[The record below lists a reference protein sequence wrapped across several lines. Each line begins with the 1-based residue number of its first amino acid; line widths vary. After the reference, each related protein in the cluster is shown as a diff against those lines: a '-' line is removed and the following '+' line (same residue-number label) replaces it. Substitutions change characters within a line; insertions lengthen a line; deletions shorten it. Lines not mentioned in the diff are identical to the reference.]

1 MRSGSP
7 LLWKGALGLACALF
21 AESAWARPPSFVD
34 ALADG
39 SVPELERAFFR
50 AGELFIAVTDDPD
63 LARARGLI
71 PVTSRLAV
79 GSGRAEGMR
88 SLLAENISLS
98 FGPPRRP
105 QLDVAVT
112 HQNAGKAK
120 ENYGLDGTGVYVG
133 LVDTGVSLAHPDLR
147 RADGS
152 TRIAWLLTFDE
163 TPRGLQPELEESYG
177 CARNR
182 CAVLSGA
189 DIDMLLAAGVP
200 DETIVDT
207 YGHGTHVASA
217 IAGDDKTYPGI
228 APGAELIVVQ
238 AGGGT
243 GSISDPQILLGAKF
257 AFDRAA
263 DAGRPVALNLS
274 LGSNFGPHD
283 GSTLL
288 EEGLAELGAGEGRAV
303 IVASGNSGAVYSLPG
318 SNLPEPLGSHTETSV
333 HAGAETRV
341 TLATA
346 YSGTAELE
354 VYGYVSTQPGD
365 EVQVAFRGG
374 NGAVS
379 GFVSRG
385 RYATL
390 TSKEI
395 GDGGNYSV
403 ILVNGADQGN
413 IDLAETSLAFFLS
426 GQVQGGANQEL
437 VFRGHGTVRVWVESS
452 VVKNGTTSPGAALL
466 PRARTSGTVT
476 IPASHPA
483 LITVGA
489 SVNRTEWIDY
499 EGNEIGVD
507 DEEEDGVAFFSSAGP
522 NQLGQMKPDLLA
534 PGSNLAAAMAEEAD
548 PRRPGVNSQF
558 SSGGYCPPGAAPECF
573 VLDDTHGIASGTS
586 MAAPQVTGTVALL
599 FQRDPSLTMDQV
611 RELLRGGARAPLD
624 EGFPSNWYGAG
635 SLDVVGALL
644 AQDALAS
651 GEEGG
656 EPSRARSRLSFAS
669 SFLYPNPERSVEM
682 FALLRDDDGK
692 PLPTRMEDY
701 KVLTDVAEAKLL
713 RASPGVLTAEVRA
726 PRGAGGK
733 TGKVRVLY
741 QGREILAADLAIGP
755 DPTTAVL
762 GFDVQG
768 GCAVA
773 RSPARSSSPWL
784 LLILGW
790 PCLLRLSRPR
800 PSLHQ
805 SPPRPRP
812 MRKLGKTR
820 EPVPRSV

>member
-1 MRSGSP
+1 MRRGSP
-7 LLWKGALGLACALF
+7 LLLQGALGLLF
-21 AESAWARPPSFVD
+21 ALVTESASAAPPSFLD

-39 SVPELERAFFR
+39 AAPELERAFFR
-50 AGELFIAVTDDPD
+50 AGELFIAVSDPEG
-63 LARARGLI
+63 ARARGLI
-71 PVTSRLAV
+71 PVTRRLAV
-79 GSGRAEGMR
+79 GSGRIEGMR
-88 SLLAENISLS
+88 ALLAENIPLS
-98 FGPPRRP
+98 FGPPKRP
-105 QLDVAVT
+105 QLDVALT
-112 HQNAGKAK
+112 HQNARKAR
-120 ENYGLDGTGVYVG
+120 ENYGLDGAGVFVG

-147 RADGS
+147 RADGT

-163 TPRGLQPELEESYG
+163 APRGLQPELEEAYG

-189 DIDMLLAAGVP
+189 DIDALLSAGVA

-217 IAGDDKTYPGI
+217 MAGDDDLYPGV
-228 APGAELIVVQ
+228 APGAEVIVVQ

-257 AFDRAA
+257 AFDRAS
-263 DAGRPVALNLS
+263 DAGRPIALNLS

-283 GSTLL
+283 GTTLL

-303 IVASGNSGAVYSLPG
+303 VVASGNSGAVYSLAS
-318 SNLPEPLGSHTETSV
+318 SNLPEPLGAHTEASV
-333 HAGAETRV
+333 HPGSETHV

-346 YSGTAELE
+346 YTGNAELE
-354 VYGYVSTQPGD
+354 IYGYVSTQPGD
-365 EVQVAFRGG
+365 ELEIAFRGG
-374 NGAVS
+374 NGRVS
-379 GFVSRG
+379 GFVPRG
-385 RYATL
+385 RYATP
-390 TSKEI
+390 TSKEL
-395 GDGGNYSV
+395 GDGGDYSV
-403 ILVNGADQGN
+403 ILVNGSDRAN
-413 IDLAETSLAFFLS
+413 LDLAETSLAFFLS
-426 GQVQGGANQEL
+426 GQIKGGANQEL
-437 VFRGHGTVRVWVESS
+437 VFRGRGTVRVWVESS

-489 SVNRTEWIDY
+489 SVNRTEWLDY
-499 EGNEIGVD
+499 QGNEIGV

-534 PGSNLAAAMAEEAD
+534 PGSNLAAAMAAEAD
-548 PRRPGVNSQF
+548 PRQPGVNSQF

-586 MAAPQVTGTVALL
+586 MAAPQVTGAVALL
-599 FQRDPSLTMDQV
+599 FQRDPSLTMEQI

-635 SLDVVGALL
+635 SLDVVGTLR
-644 AQDALAS
+644 AQDAFSA

-656 EPSRARSRLSFAS
+656 EPSRSRSRLSFANT
-669 SFLYPNPERSVEM
+669 FLYPNPELSVDM
-682 FALLRDDDGK
+682 LALLRDDEGN
-692 PLPTRMEDY
+692 PLPARLDDY
-701 KVLTDVAEAKLL
+701 KILTEIAEAELV
-713 RASPGVLTAEVRA
+713 RASPGVLTARVRA

-733 TGKVRVLY
+733 TAKVRLLY
-741 QGREILAADLAIGP
+741 QGREVLAGDLPIGP

-768 GCAVA
+768 GCVM
-773 RSPARSSSPWL
+773 SPAPARTNAPFAL
-784 LLILGW
+784 LLAVSASV
-790 PCLLRLSRPR
+790 LRLSRSRRAAAPR
-800 PSLHQ
+800 A
-805 SPPRPRP
+805 R
-812 MRKLGKTR
+812 
-820 EPVPRSV
+820 

>member
-1 MRSGSP
+1 MRPGSP
-7 LLWKGALGLACALF
+7 LLWKGALALLCALGT
-21 AESAWARPPSFVD
+21 ETAWAAPPSFVD

-39 SVPELERAFFR
+39 SVPELERALFR
-50 AGELFIAVTDDPD
+50 SGELFIAVTDPD
-63 LARARGLI
+63 SARARGLV
-71 PVTSRLAV
+71 PVTRRLAV
-79 GSGRAEGMR
+79 GSGGAEGMR
-88 SLLAENISLS
+88 SLLAQNIPLS

-105 QLDVAVT
+105 QLDVALT
-112 HQNAGKAK
+112 HQNSRKAK
-120 ENYGLDGTGVYVG
+120 QSYGLDGAGVYVG

-147 RADGS
+147 RTDGS

-163 TPRGLQPELEESYG
+163 SPRGLQPELEEFYG

-189 DIDMLLAAGVP
+189 DIDKLLAAGIP
-200 DETIVDT
+200 DESIVDT

-217 IAGDDKTYPGI
+217 IAGDDETYSGI

-263 DAGRPVALNLS
+263 DAGRPIALNLS

-283 GSTLL
+283 GTTLL

-333 HAGAETRV
+333 HPGSETHV

-346 YSGTAELE
+346 YTGTAELE

-365 EVQVAFRGG
+365 EVQIAFRGG

-379 GFVSRG
+379 GFVPRG

-390 TSKEI
+390 SSKEI

-403 ILVNGADQGN
+403 ILVNGSDQGN

-426 GQVQGGANQEL
+426 GQVKGGANQEL
-437 VFRGHGTVRVWVESS
+437 IFRGHGTVRVWVESS
-452 VVKNGTTSPGAALL
+452 VVKNGTTSPTAALM
-466 PRARTSGTVT
+466 PRGRTSGTVT

-489 SVNRTEWIDY
+489 SVNRTEWTDY
-499 EGNEIGVD
+499 EGNEIGV

-534 PGSNLAAAMAEEAD
+534 PGSNLAAAMAAEAD
-548 PRRPGVNSQF
+548 PRQPGVTSQF
-558 SSGGYCPPGAAPECF
+558 SAGGYCPPGAAPECF
-573 VLDDTHGIASGTS
+573 VLSDTHGIASGTS

-599 FQRDPSLTMDQV
+599 FQRDPSLTMEQIRD
-611 RELLRGGARAPLD
+611 LLRGGARAPLE

-635 SLDVVGALL
+635 NLDVVGTLL

-651 GEEGG
+651 EEEGG
-656 EPSRARSRLSFAS
+656 EPSRSRSRLSFAS
-669 SFLYPNPERSVEM
+669 AFLYPNPERSVEM
-682 FALLRDDDGK
+682 LALLRDDDNQ
-692 PLPTRMEDY
+692 PLPIRLEDY
-701 KVLTDVAEAKLL
+701 KILTEVAEAKLL

-726 PRGAGGK
+726 PRGAGGQ
-733 TGKVRVLY
+733 TAKVRLLY

-768 GCAVA
+768 GGCAVA
-773 RSPARSSSPWL
+773 RHPARSSAPWL
-784 LLILGW
+784 LLVLGV
-790 PCLLRLSRPR
+790 PGLLRFSRR
-800 PSLHQ
+800 
-805 SPPRPRP
+805 
-812 MRKLGKTR
+812 
-820 EPVPRSV
+820 RSA